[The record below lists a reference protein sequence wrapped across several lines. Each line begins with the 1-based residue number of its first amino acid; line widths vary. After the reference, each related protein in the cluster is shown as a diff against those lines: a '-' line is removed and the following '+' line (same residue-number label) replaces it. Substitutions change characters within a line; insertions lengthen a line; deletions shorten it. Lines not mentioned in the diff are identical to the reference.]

1 MSAIDDLLDRWEEQ
15 RELGVNLSAKE
26 LCIDHPELLEEVE
39 RQITALLAF
48 ESGFGFDLKEKSTA
62 GVLAGT
68 LYSPPA
74 DLQLINRYCL
84 QGCHAIG
91 GLGQVY
97 IAHDQVLNRR
107 VAIKFPRLQG
117 MSNQQIA
124 RFELEA
130 RITGQLDHP
139 GIVPIHALDTT
150 TAGEPCYVMRFVD
163 GMTLQKAVEDRLAIC
178 GARANAAYFTSDE
191 LRYFLQSIVTVCNI
205 VAFAHGRNIIH
216 RDIKPSNILL
226 GPYGETLLLD
236 WGIAKELNIESAAV
250 NERKVDSASPS
261 SDVSGTAVA
270 LPANSPLLTMP
281 GRVLGTPAYASPE
294 QLLGRSD
301 GIGKPSDIYSLGAT
315 LFFLL
320 DGKSPIELVGWSTYL
335 ELVKRSDT
343 TLTRYLSSS
352 VPTPLRAICEKALS
366 IEPQGRYVSPLDLA
380 ADIDRYLAGESVSVM
395 RDPWWTRLT
404 RTARKHPLVT
414 GATIASTIVLSIAG
428 IVASAVVS
436 NKNRELAK
444 GNQQLATALGNV
456 GLANDLAMRALRDMA
471 SDVVVRR
478 FAEHENLRDS
488 ERAYIESILQN
499 FLALSNLQDNSET
512 TLSLRAESHA
522 MVGKLYYQLA
532 QKQESQ
538 KHLTTAAELFTSLV
552 RMQNRDESQLR
563 LASVLEEL
571 AAVDFEAS
579 RFSACIE
586 TSTKGI
592 DVLAPLLTR
601 TSDEELRALESV
613 MGNLRIIRAE
623 AFQSVG
629 RRKEAIDEFGQAVP
643 ILERRLLAS
652 PNDIG
657 SRFNAGACFR
667 SFASLLNEEIGP
679 GADRSSALEYANRAV
694 ELLGQAAAESPD
706 TARYQSSLAWAYYDR
721 SIIHQSDGK
730 FGETLSDITRS
741 LELTTDIANRYPL
754 IRDYR
759 DRIAICIL
767 RRAKLYQQMN
777 KLDEAQRD
785 LQQATDQLRNLIK
798 STKNSLINP
807 KDFSVW
813 MLDIAELYIAI
824 GQREPAS
831 RVLEDAATLLDKT
844 TEIDEVVINELRHRL
859 ARVRDQLNANSD

>member
-1 MSAIDDLLDRWEEQ
+1 MSVIDDLLDRWEEQ
-15 RELGVNLSAKE
+15 RELGVNLSAEE

-62 GVLAGT
+62 GLLAGS
-68 LYSPPA
+68 LYSPPQ
-74 DLQLINRYCL
+74 DLQLINRYSL
-84 QGCHAIG
+84 QGCHAVG

-97 IAHDQVLNRR
+97 LAHDQVLNRR

-163 GMTLQKAVEDRLAIC
+163 GMTLQKAVENRLANC
-178 GARANAAYFTSDE
+178 GEHANAAYFTGDE
-191 LRYFLQSIVTVCNI
+191 LRYFLQSFVTVCNI
-205 VAFAHGRNIIH
+205 VAFAHGRNIVH

-250 NERKVDSASPS
+250 NERKVDSASAS
-261 SDVSGTAVA
+261 TDVSSPDC
-270 LPANSPLLTMP
+270 LPTNSPLLTMP

-366 IEPQGRYVSPLDLA
+366 IEPERRYASPLDLA

-395 RDPWWTRLT
+395 RDPWWIRLT

-428 IVASAVVS
+428 IVASTVVS

-444 GNQQLATALGNV
+444 GNQQLAVALGNV
-456 GLANDLAMRALRDMA
+456 GLANELAMRALRDMA

-478 FAEHENLRDS
+478 FAENENLKDS

-499 FLALSNLQDNSET
+499 FLALSNLQDNTET

-552 RMQNRDESQLR
+552 RIQNRDESRLR
-563 LASVLEEL
+563 LASVFEEL

-579 RFSACIE
+579 RFSSCIE

-629 RRKEAIDEFGQAVP
+629 RRKEAVAEFAQAVP

-657 SRFNAGACFR
+657 SRFNAGASFR

-694 ELLGQAAAESPD
+694 ELLRQAAAESPD

-721 SIIHQSDGK
+721 SFLYQSDGK
-730 FGETLSDITRS
+730 FEETLSDITKS
-741 LELTTDIANRYPL
+741 LELTTAIANRYPL

-767 RRAKLYQQMN
+767 RRAKLFQQMN
-777 KLDEAQRD
+777 KPDEAQRD
-785 LQQATDQLRNLIK
+785 LQQATDQLRNLIA

-831 RVLEDAATLLDKT
+831 RVLYEATTLLDKT
-844 TEIDEVVINELRHRL
+844 TEIDEVVMKELRIRL
-859 ARVRDQLNANSD
+859 ARVRDQLNANGD